1 MNTGCARLCRRPVH
15 SQEFLPID
23 SVLIRRKIDMSDSI
37 VPLVKEHRAFYE
49 VSPYYLVLQE
59 KHGLEAT
66 TRSLQGGFDVDIYGV
81 NTRNE
86 LAFPASDRHYTLG
99 CAALRKIAGEVS
111 DHTSGSCVLEV
122 IPFSSRIV
130 FDNRNS
136 DTVEGM
142 IRIRISHR
150 RGLDQPSGLAEEHAL
165 DELENQLQGIG
176 VTRR

>member
-1 MNTGCARLCRRPVH
+1 
-15 SQEFLPID
+15 
-23 SVLIRRKIDMSDSI
+23 MSDSI
-37 VPLVKEHRAFYE
+37 VPLVKEHRASYE
-49 VSPYYLVLQE
+49 VSPYNLVLE
-59 KHGLEAT
+59 GKHGPEAT
-66 TRSLQGGFDVDIYGV
+66 TRNLQGGFDVDIYGV

-86 LAFPASDRHYTLG
+86 LAFPGSERHYTLG
-99 CAALRKIAGEVS
+99 CAALRKIAEEIS

-150 RGLDQPSGLAEEHAL
+150 RGLDQPSGPAEEHAL
-165 DELENQLQGIG
+165 EELENQLQGIG

>member
-1 MNTGCARLCRRPVH
+1 
-15 SQEFLPID
+15 
-23 SVLIRRKIDMSDSI
+23 MSDMI
-37 VPLVKEHRAFYE
+37 VPLVTEHRAFYE
-49 VSPYYLVLQE
+49 VSPYYRVLEE
-59 KHGLEAT
+59 KHGPEAT

-86 LAFPASDRHYTLG
+86 LAFPGSDGHYARG
-99 CAALRKIAGEVS
+99 CAGLQKIAEEVS

-150 RGLDQPSGLAEEHAL
+150 RGLDQPAGPTEEHAL
-165 DELENQLQGIG
+165 EEVEKQLQGMG

>member
-1 MNTGCARLCRRPVH
+1 
-15 SQEFLPID
+15 
-23 SVLIRRKIDMSDSI
+23 MSDNI
-37 VPLVKEHRAFYE
+37 VPLVKEHSAFYE
-49 VSPYYLVLQE
+49 VLPYCLVLEE

-86 LAFPASDRHYTLG
+86 LAFPGSDRHYALG
-99 CAALRKIAGEVS
+99 CAGLQKIAEEVS
-111 DHTSGSCVLEV
+111 HHTSGSCVLEV

-150 RGLDQPSGLAEEHAL
+150 RGLDQPAGLAEEHAL
-165 DELENQLQGIG
+165 EELENQLQGMG